1 MQLGAAL
8 TLFITSLIFVGL
20 RSFQQLNVQW
30 DRFMWVPPTSAC
42 MAVVEV
48 LTVTTIVK
56 AGSLWA
62 AIPMGMGA
70 AIGCI
75 LSMLIHRRMRRGK

>member
-1 MQLGAAL
+1 MMYV

-20 RSFQQLNVQW
+20 RSFQQLNVAH
-30 DRFMWVPPTSAC
+30 DRFWWVPPTSAC

-48 LTVTTIVK
+48 LTVTTIMK
-56 AGSLWA
+56 SGSLWA
-62 AIPMGMGA
+62 AIPMGIGA

-75 LSMLIHRRMRRGK
+75 ISMLIHRRMRNGK